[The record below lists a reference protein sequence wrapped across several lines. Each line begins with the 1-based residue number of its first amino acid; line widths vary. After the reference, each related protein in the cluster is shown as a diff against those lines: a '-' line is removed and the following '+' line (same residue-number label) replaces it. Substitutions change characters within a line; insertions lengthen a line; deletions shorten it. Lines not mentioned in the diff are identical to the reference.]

1 MIALAGAVAGR
12 RFLNTEDDGEEEEWR
27 ESAPGL

>member
-1 MIALAGAVAGR
+1 MIALAAAVAGR
-12 RFLNTEDDGEEEEWR
+12 RFINIDDEEEEWR